1 MRLHF
6 RFTYKII
13 TNRWV
18 AALFKGGDSVYN
30 VPIHAMENQESL
42 GKKGG
47 YLKWTM
53 NGHLPTA

>member
-1 MRLHF
+1 MRLYF
-6 RFTYKII
+6 LFTYKII
-13 TNRWV
+13 TKGC
-18 AALFKGGDSVYN
+18 AATLFKGGDSVYN

>member
-6 RFTYKII
+6 WVIYKII
-13 TNRWV
+13 TKECKV
-18 AALFKGGDSVYN
+18 TLSKGGDSDYN
-30 VPIHAMENQESL
+30 GSKNAMENQESL